1 MSPPSFTLYGLVTDN
16 LVTVTENRQK
26 TMNNVS
32 VVKVDPL
39 PVVQILE
46 VDEVIG
52 DELPNGLHMSSNDG

>member
-32 VVKVDPL
+32 IVKVDPL

-52 DELPNGLHMSSNDG
+52 DELPDGLHMSSNDG

>member
-32 VVKVDPL
+32 IVKVDPL